1 MSADRARNPL
11 PPDGEAQLTELI
23 DLARRIS
30 PQVAT
35 DLIVDAFHL
44 AREAHEGQTR
54 KSGEPYFNHVL
65 EVGRT
70 CAELNLGSNAIAAAL
85 LHDTVED
92 TEVTIEEIRQ
102 EFNPTV
108 ALLVNGVSKIGALR
122 FESAEK
128 AQAENFRKLLLHM
141 SKDIRILLIK
151 LADRLHNMSTLEHLA
166 PEKQLRI
173 ARETMDIYAP
183 LAHRLGIGRVKWRL
197 EDLSFKYLEPDTYE
211 DVAHSMGMRREKRD
225 DFIVGMRDQI
235 QGAMDENGIECAV
248 QGRAKHLFSAYRKM
262 QVQNLGADEI
272 FDLLA
277 FRIITES
284 ISDCYHALGVVHTLF
299 KPLPA
304 RFKDY
309 IATPKRN
316 GYRSLH
322 TAVIGGDGRVF
333 EIQIRTYRMHEIA
346 EYGIAAHWRY
356 KSGEAGA
363 GEAGDTAS
371 ASRELDFLR
380 TFLDELKA
388 GEWSED
394 PSEFMAHLKINLFQ
408 DGIFIFTPRGDLHI
422 LPVGATALDF
432 AYAIHT
438 EVGDRCMGA
447 KIDGK
452 IIQLRRALESGD
464 VVEILTRK
472 DARPS
477 RDWLNYVKTSKAV
490 SRIKRRL
497 RASELEQSLELG
509 KELLDREFKRNHKA
523 PPDDSQLKEVAE
535 TLGVENAERVV
546 EGVGRG
552 NISAV
557 AVYGRVHPRE
567 EQEHKLFDEERST
580 EIKRASVRG
589 VRVEGHG
596 NMMIRFAGCCNP
608 VPGDGIIGIVTR
620 GRGISI
626 HRGDCI
632 NMVNNPI
639 LEDRRVSVEWDVGEQ
654 ETFLVGLEV
663 SAEDRPNLL
672 VDITGKISKTDT
684 NIKSGSFD
692 KNDRDLLNHFHFT
705 IEVKDADQLEE
716 VFRMVKSVRGVRD
729 VYRK

>member
-1 MSADRARNPL
+1 MSEHEATGPPRDPAADA
-11 PPDGEAQLTELI
+11 ELQELCG
-23 DLARRIS
+23 LARRIS
-30 PQVAT
+30 PRVKLAQVEK
-35 DLIVDAFHL
+35 AFWL
-44 AREAHEGQTR
+44 ARRAHDGQLR
-54 KSGEPYFNHVL
+54 KSGAPYFSHVYA
-65 EVGRT
+65 VAQT

-85 LHDTVED
+85 LHDAVED
-92 TEVTIEEIRQ
+92 TDVTLEQLRR
-102 EFNPTV
+102 EFNPTI
-108 ALLVNGVSKIGALR
+108 ALLVDGVSKIGALR

-151 LADRLHNMSTLEHLA
+151 LADRLHNMSTLDFLSG
-166 PEKQLRI
+166 EKQARI

-197 EDLSFKYLEPDTYE
+197 EDLAFKYLDPETY
-211 DVAHSMGMRREKRD
+211 DQVADNMGMRRESRD
-225 DFIVGMRDQI
+225 DFISDMRDRI
-235 QGAMDENGIECAV
+235 QGSMDENGIECAV

-262 QVQNLGADEI
+262 QDQDLGPDEI

-277 FRIITES
+277 FRIITDNV
-284 ISDCYHALGVVHTLF
+284 SDCYHALGVMHTMF
-299 KPLPA
+299 KPLPQ

-322 TAVIGGDGRVF
+322 TAVISADGHIF

-356 KSGEAGA
+356 KTDEKSGDKDGGIES
-363 GEAGDTAS
+363 D
-371 ASRELDFLR
+371 RELDFLR
-380 TFLDELKA
+380 TFLEELKE

-422 LPVGATALDF
+422 LPTGATALDF

-447 KIDGK
+447 KIEGK
-452 IIQLRRALESGD
+452 IVPLRRPLKSGEI
-464 VVEILTRK
+464 VEILTRG

-477 RDWLNYVKTSKAV
+477 RDWLGYVKTSKAA

-497 RASELEQSLELG
+497 RKRELEQSLELG
-509 KELLDREFKRNHKA
+509 NQLLEREFKRQRQSM
-523 PPDDSQLKEVAE
+523 PDEAALAE
-535 TLGVENAERVV
+535 IAEALGVENAERVI

-552 NISAV
+552 NLSA
-557 AVYGRVHPRE
+557 AGVYNRIHPPRE
-567 EQEHKLFDEERST
+567 REPIQFDEERST
-580 EIKRASVRG
+580 QIKRDSVRG

-620 GRGISI
+620 GRGVSI

-632 NMVNNPI
+632 NIVNNPVVDER
-639 LEDRRVSVEWDVGEQ
+639 LVSVEWDVGKQ

-663 SAEDRPNLL
+663 TAGDRPNLL
-672 VDITGKISKTDT
+672 VDITGKISKAET

-692 KNDRDLLNHFHFT
+692 KDDRDLLNHFHFT
-705 IEVKDADQLEE
+705 IEVRDTAQLEE
-716 VFRMVKSVRGVRD
+716 VFRLVKTVRGVHD

>member
-1 MSADRARNPL
+1 MSEHEPVD
-11 PPDGEAQLTELI
+11 PPRDAEAMAELQELCA
-23 DLARRIS
+23 LARRIS
-30 PQVAT
+30 PRVKLTQVEK
-35 DLIVDAFHL
+35 AFWL
-44 AREAHEGQTR
+44 AREAHEGQLR
-54 KSGEPYFNHVL
+54 KSLKPYFTHVF
-65 EVGRT
+65 EVAKT

-92 TEVTIEEIRQ
+92 TEVTLEDLRR
-102 EFNPTV
+102 EFKPTV
-108 ALLVNGVSKIGALR
+108 ALLVDGVSKIGALR

-151 LADRLHNMSTLEHLA
+151 LADRLHNMSTLDYL
-166 PEKQLRI
+166 PVDKQQRI
-173 ARETMDIYAP
+173 ARETIDIYAP

-197 EDLSFKYLEPDTYE
+197 EDLAFKYLDPDGY
-211 DVAHSMGMRREKRD
+211 DQVADSMGMRRESRD
-225 DFIVGMRDQI
+225 DFISDMRDQI
-235 QGAMDENGIECAV
+235 QGAMDENNIECAV

-262 QVQNLGADEI
+262 QEQNLGPDEL

-277 FRIITES
+277 FRIITENV
-284 ISDCYHALGVVHTLF
+284 SDCYHALGVVHTMF
-299 KPLPA
+299 KPLPQ

-356 KSGEAGA
+356 KTDEKSGDRDGGIEA
-363 GEAGDTAS
+363 D
-371 ASRELDFLR
+371 RELDFLR
-380 TFLDELKA
+380 TFLDELKE

-422 LPVGATALDF
+422 LPTGSTALDF

-452 IIQLRRALESGD
+452 IVPLRRSLESGE

-472 DARPS
+472 DAHPS
-477 RDWLNYVKTSKAV
+477 RDWLGYVKTSKAV

-497 RASELEQSLELG
+497 RERELVQSLELG
-509 KELLDREFKRNHKA
+509 KQLLEREFKKHRQ
-523 PPDDSQLKEVAE
+523 PMPDESELANVAE
-535 TLGVENAERVV
+535 SLGVESAERVV

-552 NISAV
+552 NLSAPG
-557 AVYGRVHPRE
+557 VYNRIHPPV
-567 EQEHKLFDEERST
+567 EQEPIQFDEERST
-580 EIKRASVRG
+580 QIKRDSVRG

-620 GRGISI
+620 GRGVSI
-626 HRGDCI
+626 HRADCI
-632 NMVNNPI
+632 NVVDNPV
-639 LEDRRVSVEWDVGEQ
+639 LDERLVSVDWDVGQ
-654 ETFLVGLEV
+654 AETFLVGLEV
-663 SAEDRPNLL
+663 TAGDRPNLL
-672 VDITGKISKTDT
+672 VDITGKISKTET

-692 KNDRDLLNHFHFT
+692 RDEKDLLNHFHFT
-705 IEVKDADQLEE
+705 IEVRDTAQLEE
-716 VFRMVKSVRGVRD
+716 VFKMVKSVRGVHE